1 MIVLDIRDLKM
12 QDLDIREL
20 KLRQLDIQGLKE
32 KSRQM
37 ELGIEMEEKVRT
49 FANIMMMYECAIRE
63 VKTKLEVLD
72 SEFSVRYNRNPISSI
87 RSRIKKPASI
97 YNKLQR
103 YGLEINEENVLTGL
117 NDIAGVRVVCSF
129 IDDIYMVGSLL
140 ATQDDLKVLKVKDYI
155 KNPKPNGY
163 RSYHMIVE
171 VPVFF
176 SRGKTPMHVEVQ
188 IRTIAMDFWASLEH
202 QLRYKKNMENVEG
215 HEEISE
221 KLLSCAETIAETDRQ
236 MQEIK
241 RMIGEFKDLS

>member
-1 MIVLDIRDLKM
+1 
-12 QDLDIREL
+12 
-20 KLRQLDIQGLKE
+20 
-32 KSRQM
+32 
-37 ELGIEMEEKVRT
+37 
-49 FANIMMMYECAIRE
+49 MMMYDCAIRE
-63 VKTKLEVLD
+63 VRTKLEVLD

-97 YNKLQR
+97 YNKMKK

-117 NDIAGVRVVCSF
+117 NDIAGVRVICSF

-140 ATQDDLKVLKVKDYI
+140 ATQDDVKVLKVKDY
-155 KNPKPNGY
+155 
-163 RSYHMIVE
+163 
-171 VPVFF
+171 
-176 SRGKTPMHVEVQ
+176 
-188 IRTIAMDFWASLEH
+188 IAMDFWASLEH

-221 KLLSCAETIAETDRQ
+221 RLLSCAETIAETDRQ

>member
-129 IDDIYMVGSLL
+129 IDDIYMVGCH
-140 ATQDDLKVLKVKDYI
+140 T
-155 KNPKPNGY
+155 G
-163 RSYHMIVE
+163 
-171 VPVFF
+171 
-176 SRGKTPMHVEVQ
+176 
-188 IRTIAMDFWASLEH
+188 
-202 QLRYKKNMENVEG
+202 
-215 HEEISE
+215 
-221 KLLSCAETIAETDRQ
+221 
-236 MQEIK
+236 
-241 RMIGEFKDLS
+241 